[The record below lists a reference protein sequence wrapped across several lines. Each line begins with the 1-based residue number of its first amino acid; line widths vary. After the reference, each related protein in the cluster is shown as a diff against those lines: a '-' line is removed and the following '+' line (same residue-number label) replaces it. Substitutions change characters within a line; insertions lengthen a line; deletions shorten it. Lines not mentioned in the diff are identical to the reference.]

1 MNLRIIL
8 AFVVAAVLT
17 TFLWGK
23 WQYHRA
29 WDEGRQNLVQQ
40 QKAKAEVRL
49 QKQTLRQSKDDA
61 RAAAA
66 DEKGAAKTVTIT
78 QEVVKYIQTPGRAKC
93 EFDQKR
99 VELKRR
105 AVENA
110 NQIEGYDH
118 E

>member
-8 AFVVAAVLT
+8 AVVFAAVLT

-40 QKAKAEVRL
+40 QKAKADARL

-78 QEVVKYIQTPGRAKC
+78 QEVVRYLQTPGRNVCA
-93 EFDQKR
+93 FDEAR
-99 VELKRR
+99 VKLKQA
-105 AVENA
+105 AVDNA
-110 NQIEGYDH
+110 NNIEGYDR

>member
-8 AFVVAAVLT
+8 VVVVAAVLT

-40 QKAKAEVRL
+40 QKAKADARL
-49 QKQTLRQSKDDA
+49 QKQTLRQQKDDA

-66 DEKGAAKTVTIT
+66 DEKGTAKTVTIT
-78 QEVVKYIQTPGRAKC
+78 QEVVRYIQTPGRNVC
-93 EFDQKR
+93 TFDEAR
-99 VELKRR
+99 VKLKQA
-105 AVENA
+105 AVDNA
-110 NQIEGYDH
+110 NNIEGYDH